1 MVDLTK
7 VQETLEPVVRVRLL
21 FRQRVTRVTMEERGR
36 DQDQEVKDKETLPST
51 LQDHQFTPVQQVKA

>member
-36 DQDQEVKDKETLPST
+36 DQDQEVKDKETLP
-51 LQDHQFTPVQQVKA
+51 